1 MVFLLSVFILSHF
14 NIIIKFKS
22 ETTKQQFNIIVL
34 SDFLLAT
41 YFSVSMLYS
50 SARFN
55 TFSDEHIHHLI
66 KISEILQEINTFQ
79 EHFFD
84 LDPTTYSIIHVQKS
98 MIFKQKLDNPVF
110 EAFVTTIKKICPKK
124 DISGYLENLLETYM
138 DVIET
143 LKNEREFD

>member
-1 MVFLLSVFILSHF
+1 
-14 NIIIKFKS
+14 
-22 ETTKQQFNIIVL
+22 
-34 SDFLLAT
+34 
-41 YFSVSMLYS
+41 
-50 SARFN
+50 
-55 TFSDEHIHHLI
+55 
-66 KISEILQEINTFQ
+66 
-79 EHFFD
+79 
-84 LDPTTYSIIHVQKS
+84 